1 MSKLFRRVELTTDV
15 LMAKS
20 GDVSMAK
27 LSSRRVDL
35 TTGVYVVKSGDVSM
49 AKLSSRRVDLTTDVL
64 MIKLSRRVEFTI
76 DV

>member
-1 MSKLFRRVELTTDV
+1 MSKLSRRVELTTDV
-15 LMAKS
+15 LMA
-20 GDVSMAK
+20 
-27 LSSRRVDL
+27 
-35 TTGVYVVKSGDVSM
+35 KSGDVSM